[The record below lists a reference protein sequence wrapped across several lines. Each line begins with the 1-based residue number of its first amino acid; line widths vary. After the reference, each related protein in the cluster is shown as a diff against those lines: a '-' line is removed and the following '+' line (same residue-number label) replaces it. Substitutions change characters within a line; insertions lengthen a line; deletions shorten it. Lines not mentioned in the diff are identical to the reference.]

1 MYKLVVIIFC
11 LFSVQCHSQT
21 KKAEKP
27 ETAEEKKT
35 RQDAIIQEYVY
46 DCADKINFNMNMRDY
61 QNCLDAGLKK
71 DSTIAYLWQQKAMP
85 YYKVRKYSVGK
96 VFLDKAVL
104 YNESRYLSYRGF
116 MKCIFSKDY
125 QGAIEDL
132 ELCIAKYGNSYEM
145 DHSYA
150 FYIGLSYLMLN
161 EFEKAKEVF
170 KKDIETQ
177 IAERNEAHYLDWFYY
192 GMCFYEQQNWK
203 EAIKCFDQ
211 TLAFHDT
218 LAEAQYYK
226 AIAKAKLGH
235 PQAEIQSLW
244 EKAFK
249 DGKTGY
255 TINEDN
261 AVYEKYPYQLS
272 WKN

>member
-1 MYKLVVIIFC
+1 MNKLSFIIFY
-11 LFSVQCHSQT
+11 LFFVQCQSQT
-21 KKAEKP
+21 HNPQKT
-27 ETAEEKKT
+27 ETPEEKEA
-35 RQDAIIQEYVY
+35 RQDAIIQEHVY
-46 DCADKINFNMNMRDY
+46 DGADKISYNMNMLDY
-61 QNCLDAGLKK
+61 QRCLDAGLKK

-85 YYKVRKYSVGK
+85 YYKTRKYNVGK
-96 VFLDKAVL
+96 IYLDKAVE
-104 YNESRYLSYRGF
+104 YNEKRYLSYRGF

-132 ELCIAKYGNSYEM
+132 ELCITKYGNSYEM
-145 DHSYA
+145 DHTYA

-161 EFEKAKEVF
+161 EFDTAAAVF

-177 IAERNEAHYLDWFYY
+177 IMERNEAHYLDWFYY
-192 GMCFYEQQNWK
+192 GMCMFELEKWDD
-203 EAIKCFDQ
+203 AIQCFDQ

-226 AIAKAKLGH
+226 AIAMAKLGY
-235 PQAEIQSLW
+235 PKVEIQSLW

-272 WKN
+272 WKY